1 MRTARP
7 LNIQRPSSRPEPVKA
22 KSLARELAID
32 TWLLQAV
39 GPAYDAM
46 RADPSWSLS
55 IDQVRDRLAAEHA
68 MLLRV

>member
-1 MRTARP
+1 M
-7 LNIQRPSSRPEPVKA
+7 KA
-22 KSLARELAID
+22 KSLARELAIN

-46 RADPSWSLS
+46 RADPSRSLS
-55 IDQVRDRLAAEHA
+55 IAQVRDRLAAEHA